1 MMYMCNLSAIA
12 KLVFKHIESQKN
24 PNIPVLGLS
33 SYGHSVISVLSASV
47 LISTAFP
54 PVYT

>member
-47 LISTAFP
+47 FISTAFP